1 MPEPESAAVPVI
13 LTVPLITPPEGMPAT
28 LTVAT
33 GLSVSTMTV
42 RPGLVAAS
50 ARAAERME

>member
-13 LTVPLITPPEGMPAT
+13 LTVPLITPPAGIPAT

-33 GLSVSTMTV
+33 GLSVSTTTV
-42 RPGLVAAS
+42 RPGLVAAWARS
-50 ARAAERME
+50 ADWM